1 MQPHPFLFLFLIRI
15 HLLIPFDNFDLTIG
29 RGGKIMAM
37 SAVSTTAI
45 IGNIVTK
52 LALFLQNNLTNPHT
66 TGNWVFTNYP
76 ELNVDYPIV
85 TIAHSGFRD
94 EYGSIG
100 SEAKIVYA
108 TVRIEVWSMSTKE
121 RDEIWDDIYD
131 ELRTHYMTAD
141 TSGDSVTGINLFDM
155 LVMSCLD
162 IDIPR
167 ERGHLHKKVSEI
179 QFSFYATS

>member
-1 MQPHPFLFLFLIRI
+1 MV
-15 HLLIPFDNFDLTIG
+15 
-29 RGGKIMAM
+29 AM
-37 SAVSTTAI
+37 SAVPSSTI
-45 IGNIVTK
+45 IADVITK
-52 LALFLQNNLTNPHT
+52 LKTLLTTNLT
-66 TGNWVFTNYP
+66 TGTVYTSYP
-76 ELNVDYPIV
+76 EKNVDYPIV

-100 SEAKIVYA
+100 TEYKIVYVN
-108 TVRIEVWSMSTKE
+108 VRIEVWSMSTKE

-131 ELRTHYMTAD
+131 ELRTHYKTAD
-141 TSGDSVTGINLFDM
+141 GSGDSVTNISLFDM